1 MDCKIMIKLY
11 FVDER
16 CNDSKIEKQESDN
29 SWIKR
34 DNVVKAAKNWV
45 KLNMSDNKASRKYRI
60 VTR

>member
-16 CNDSKIEKQESDN
+16 CNDSKIEKQESDS

-34 DNVVKAAKNWV
+34 DNVVKAAKN
-45 KLNMSDNKASRKYRI
+45 
-60 VTR
+60 